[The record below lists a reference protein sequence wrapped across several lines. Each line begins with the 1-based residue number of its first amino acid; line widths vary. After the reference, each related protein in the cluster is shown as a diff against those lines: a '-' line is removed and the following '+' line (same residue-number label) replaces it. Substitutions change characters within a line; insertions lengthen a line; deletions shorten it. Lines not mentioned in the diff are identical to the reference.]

1 MIELQIFRLERADG
15 CGRSYENVIQT
26 YLRIS
31 ALCTLPVIICS
42 VMTYFTVCQKTTKK
56 YCHQGLIS
64 TDAFLATHVNVRKF
78 YSGK

>member
-1 MIELQIFRLERADG
+1 MTEFQIFRLERADG

-42 VMTYFTVCQKTTKK
+42 VMTYFMVCHATTKNTVTR
-56 YCHQGLIS
+56 G
-64 TDAFLATHVNVRKF
+64 
-78 YSGK
+78 